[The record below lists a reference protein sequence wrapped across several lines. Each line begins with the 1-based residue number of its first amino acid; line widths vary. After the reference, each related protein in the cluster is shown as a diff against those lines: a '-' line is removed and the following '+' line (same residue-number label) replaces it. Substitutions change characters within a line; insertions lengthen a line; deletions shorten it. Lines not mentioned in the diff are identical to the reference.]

1 MKRDNIVWIDMEMTG
16 LDPAKER
23 VIEIAVLITDSQLNL
38 VAEGPEIVIHQSDE
52 ILAAMDEWNTSHHT
66 ASGLVE
72 RVRASSVTEADA
84 ETEILA
90 FLAEHCEKGKCPI
103 AGNSIHQDKRFLQRY
118 LPEID
123 SFLHY
128 RIIDVS
134 TVKELV
140 RRWYP
145 EPYAARPSKKGDH
158 RAMEDIRESIEELR
172 YYRSV
177 AFLSA

>member
-1 MKRDNIVWIDMEMTG
+1 MEMTG
-16 LDPAKER
+16 LDPEKER
-23 VIEIAVLITDSQLNL
+23 VIEIAVLVTDSQLQL
-38 VAEGPEIVIHQSDE
+38 VAEGPEIVIHQSE
-52 ILAAMDEWNTSHHT
+52 EQLAAMDEWNTTHHT

-72 RVRASSVTEADA
+72 RVRASTTCESDA
-84 ETEILA
+84 EVSIIA
-90 FLAEHCEKGKCPI
+90 FLSEHCEKGKSPV

-118 LPEID
+118 LPAVD
-123 SFLHY
+123 AFLHY

-145 EPYAARPSKKGDH
+145 EPYAARPAKKGDH
-158 RAMEDIRESIEELR
+158 RALEDIRESIEELR

-177 AFLSA
+177 AFLPNGTN